1 MLVLV
6 RVNYKYMK
14 HNNKKFKR
22 GDKVITDGS
31 NHLLSVAGVY
41 TVDTYHEYDQEVWL
55 VETNGWYPISM
66 FELYNEDP
74 KPSTKASEIIT
85 KYRYAEFLVGKKVTA
100 VGREVVVESVGLD
113 LSPHDNQSNLTRAEY
128 DKLGYSVYVKYDS
141 CRVPVDQ
148 VKLIEHIDV
157 KLNKSYTAKVN
168 AETITVGCQ
177 TFPVSILA
185 DLSKAVEQFKDN
197 NR

>member
-1 MLVLV
+1 M
-6 RVNYKYMK
+6 
-14 HNNKKFKR
+14 

-41 TVDTYHEYDQEVWL
+41 TVDIYDEFDDEIQL
-55 VETNGWYPISM
+55 VETAGWYPISI

-74 KPSTKASEIIT
+74 KPSNKDSKIIA
-85 KYRYAEFLVGKKVTA
+85 KYRYAESLIGKKVTSF
-100 VGREVVVESVGLD
+100 GNEVVVESVGLD
-113 LSPHDNQSNLTRAEY
+113 LSPNADQSSLTRDEV
-128 DKLGYSVYVKYDS
+128 DKLGYSVYVKYGNHL
-141 CRVPVDQ
+141 VPVDR
-148 VKLIEHIDV
+148 VKLIENIEV

-177 TFPVSILA
+177 TFPVSILS
-185 DLSKAVEQFKDN
+185 DLSKAVKQFKDN